1 MKTINSENITQNIQ
15 EDDLIRIIMQVSLAM
30 IILALIFVAVMYLH
44 NKRANQ
50 KTSNKERLSNV
61 LVYYIFKFINTD
73 AYYNTEL
80 ICIIHSIKLLIKG
93 NDAKSLFK
101 QNLLAMH
108 KLFEG
113 EIKEKLEELYTR
125 IGLLEETT
133 TKLKKK
139 NWIDKVQ
146 ALTELKDLRLLK
158 SREKINHLISDP
170 NPRVSIMAMQSI
182 MEIDQHPFKFLMDFN
197 KPITRAQSI
206 FISKKATLM
215 KENQYED
222 VLMLLNHNEDS
233 VIKLGI
239 QMLHVLKL
247 KESSYKLVSLLHHTN
262 EEIKVQAFVVLA
274 SLDPECSF
282 KVLQNFCESTDQ
294 KMLKQIILTSNVQGI
309 MMPNEMQEIIYNRI
323 AHKNVNQA
331 QDIYM
336 EQDVLYSFA

>member
-15 EDDLIRIIMQVSLAM
+15 EDDLIRIIMQVSLTM
-30 IILALIFVAVMYLH
+30 IILALVFVAIMYLH

-61 LVYYIFKFINTD
+61 LVYYIFKYINTD
-73 AYYNTEL
+73 AYYNSEL
-80 ICIIHSIKLLIKG
+80 ICITQSIKLLIKG

-101 QNLLAMH
+101 QNLLSMH

-113 EIKEKLEELYTR
+113 DIKEKLEGLYTR
-125 IGLLEETT
+125 MGLLEETT
-133 TKLKKK
+133 IKLKKK
-139 NWIDKVQ
+139 NWIEKVQ
-146 ALTELKDLRLLK
+146 ALTELKDLRLVK
-158 SREKINHLISDP
+158 SRENIKHLISDP

-182 MEIDQHPFKFLMDFN
+182 MEIDQHPFRFLMEFN

-206 FISKKATLM
+206 FISKKAAVM
-215 KENQYED
+215 RENQYED
-222 VLMLLNHNEDS
+222 VLMLLNHNEAS

-262 EEIKVQAFVVLA
+262 EEIQVQSFVVLA
-274 SLDPECSF
+274 SLDPECSIM
-282 KVLQNFCESTDQ
+282 VLQNFCESASQ

-309 MMPNEMQEIIYNRI
+309 IMPDEMKEIIYNRI
-323 AHKNVNQA
+323 ARKHANQT